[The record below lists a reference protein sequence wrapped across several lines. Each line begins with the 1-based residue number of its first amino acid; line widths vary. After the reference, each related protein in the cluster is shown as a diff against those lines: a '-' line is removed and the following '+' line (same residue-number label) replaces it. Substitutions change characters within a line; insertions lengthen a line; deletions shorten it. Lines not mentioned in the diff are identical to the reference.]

1 MNKKVIQK
9 SYRISSLDKRG
20 FTLVEM
26 IVALGIFAVVALVAV
41 GALGRIVDANRKS
54 QSLKSAINNL
64 NFALES
70 ISREVRVGTAYN
82 CQKKSEYVGWSSSA
96 NGDLVN
102 KSCSFEEASFDINGV
117 NSNPA
122 MLLAFKSSKIS
133 PDNPDCQLI
142 FAYRYNDIDKTI
154 EKAEKK
160 RCDGSITSSSFYPI
174 TSPKVKINNF
184 ILYVS
189 RDAKY
194 PTAYIRLNAVTGD
207 RKKDETALDVQTII
221 APRLL
226 Q

>member
-1 MNKKVIQK
+1 MNRKIIQK
-9 SYRISSLDKRG
+9 LHRIRLSDKKG

-82 CQKKSEYVGWSSSA
+82 CQRKNEYGSWSSSA

-102 KSCSFEEASFDINGV
+102 KPCSFETTSFDINGV
-117 NSNPA
+117 SANPA
-122 MLLAFKSSKIS
+122 MLLAFKTSKIS

-142 FAYRYNDIDKTI
+142 FAYRYNDVDKTI

-184 ILYVS
+184 VLYVS
-189 RDAKY
+189 DDTKY
-194 PTAYIRLNAVTGD
+194 PIVYLRLNAVAGD
-207 RKKDETALDVQTII
+207 RIKDQTAIDVQTSIS
-221 APRLL
+221 PRLL